1 MRPEARLYAQGV
13 ISGTLNEFGV
23 DPTDVQWDELMAE
36 ALRLVAT
43 QHWAPERAG
52 RYVFQTLYQET

>member
-1 MRPEARLYAQGV
+1 MKPDARLYAQGI
-13 ISGTLNEFGV
+13 ISNTLYDLGA

-43 QHWAPERAG
+43 QHMAPERAG